1 MHTPLTYAR
10 HCYRHNTSVFALIRI
25 WLEQF
30 HFAVGKGLIKDFDAT
45 LVLIAA
51 VVRMLFFKGN

>member
-1 MHTPLTYAR
+1 M
-10 HCYRHNTSVFALIRI
+10 C
-25 WLEQF
+25 LEQF
-30 HFAVGKGLIKDFDAT
+30 HFTVGKCLIKDFDAT